1 MNTSGQ
7 KIDKLITGLS
17 RRQKQ
22 FVAMGFD
29 FVAMPLALWSALVL
43 RIGEWVPD
51 VEKFLPI
58 FVVSG
63 LVSIPIFVH
72 LGL

>member
-1 MNTSGQ
+1 MNTYSQ

-51 VEKFLPI
+51 VEKFLQI
-58 FVVSG
+58 LWLAG
-63 LVSIPIFVH
+63 
-72 LGL
+72 